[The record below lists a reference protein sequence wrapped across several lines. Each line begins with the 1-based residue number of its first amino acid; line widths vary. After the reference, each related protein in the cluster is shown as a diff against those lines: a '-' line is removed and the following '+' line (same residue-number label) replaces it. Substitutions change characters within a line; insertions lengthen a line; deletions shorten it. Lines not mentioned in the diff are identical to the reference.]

1 MLYPAVMNV
10 WIVLLSR
17 WSRQQIGLLIWS
29 WNEIQSHLI
38 RTKVRGFSPSIQC
51 NRKNECTSVLT
62 ERLYIW
68 YLLWF
73 PLFDVPILY
82 LLFWTWKITGYQ
94 SGFLTVDCLYLPVSS
109 WLKHFRGNIFF
120 SDKLKLMNKIYISM
134 LHAKWKFGRHGCL
147 KLQIYDDSSG
157 KWEHSQIFIL
167 FTMFKNPDIMETFHE
182 NYEYQ
187 ITFVS
192 DWCNLF
198 DWIISY
204 ETNFNAP

>member
-1 MLYPAVMNV
+1 MQSEERMYFCSDRE
-10 WIVLLSR
+10 IV
-17 WSRQQIGLLIWS
+17 
-29 WNEIQSHLI
+29 
-38 RTKVRGFSPSIQC
+38 
-51 NRKNECTSVLT
+51 
-62 ERLYIW
+62 

-73 PLFDVPILY
+73 PLFNVPPISY

-157 KWEHSQIFIL
+157 KWEHSEIFIL